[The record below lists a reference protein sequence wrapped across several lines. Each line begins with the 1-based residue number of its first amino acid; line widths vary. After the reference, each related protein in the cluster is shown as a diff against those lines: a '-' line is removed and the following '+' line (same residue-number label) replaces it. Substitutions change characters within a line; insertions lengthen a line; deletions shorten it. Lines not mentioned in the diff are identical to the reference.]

1 MDSNQLKPSSSS
13 SEDQI
18 DMMLMMM
25 MQLPE
30 LSSSN
35 GNNNINQF
43 PPSDQQLYGS
53 TPSSTNT
60 RPLVDLIDNPPN
72 QIPNWS
78 STSSFTTHLPSQSP
92 NTNTNTNTISFT
104 NNNMFQQL
112 QQASPTLMFS
122 NSNNDVVVTNTNH
135 YVGGAASASP
145 SEKRNSM
152 AAMREMIFRLA
163 AMQPI
168 YIDPESVKPPK
179 RRNVKISK
187 DPQSIAA
194 RHRRERISEK
204 IRILQRM
211 VPGGT
216 KMDTASMLDEAV
228 HYVKFLKTQLKSLQ
242 ERASV
247 ANSNR
252 TVAGSGIGF
261 PVSLPKPY
269 QGRNVDHYA

>member
-1 MDSNQLKPSSSS
+1 
-13 SEDQI
+13 
-18 DMMLMMM
+18 MMLMMM

-30 LSSSN
+30 FSSSN
-35 GNNNINQF
+35 GNNNNTINQF
-43 PPSDQQLYGS
+43 PPSDQQFYGTS
-53 TPSSTNT
+53 NASNNT
-60 RPLVDLIDNPPN
+60 RPLADLIDNPPN
-72 QIPNWS
+72 PIPWS
-78 STSSFTTHLPSQSP
+78 SSSYSSFTHLLPSQS
-92 NTNTNTNTISFT
+92 TTNTNTISFT
-104 NNNMFQQL
+104 NNNSTPLMFQQ
-112 QQASPTLMFS
+112 QQTTPLMFS
-122 NSNNDVVVTNTNH
+122 NSSNEI
-135 YVGGAASASP
+135 AANANPYGTASP

-152 AAMREMIFRLA
+152 AAMREMIFRIA

-216 KMDTASMLDEAV
+216 KMDTASMLDEAI

-242 ERASV
+242 ERASG

-252 TVAGSGIGF
+252 TVAGSGLGF

-269 QGRNVDHYA
+269 QDHNVDRLGDKFH

>member
-1 MDSNQLKPSSSS
+1 MDCNQLKSSSSS

-30 LSSSN
+30 FSSSN
-35 GNNNINQF
+35 GNNNNTINQF
-43 PPSDQQLYGS
+43 PPSDQQFYGTS
-53 TPSSTNT
+53 NASNNT
-60 RPLVDLIDNPPN
+60 RPLADLIDNPPN
-72 QIPNWS
+72 QIPWS
-78 STSSFTTHLPSQSP
+78 SSSSFTHLPSQS
-92 NTNTNTNTISFT
+92 TTNTNTISFT
-104 NNNMFQQL
+104 NNNSTPLMFQQ
-112 QQASPTLMFS
+112 QTTPLMFS
-122 NSNNDVVVTNTNH
+122 NSSNEIAPNANH
-135 YVGGAASASP
+135 YGTASP

-152 AAMREMIFRLA
+152 ATMREMIFRIA

-216 KMDTASMLDEAV
+216 KMDTASMLDEAI

-242 ERASV
+242 ERASG

-252 TVAGSGIGF
+252 TVAGSGLGF

-269 QGRNVDHYA
+269 QGRNVDRYG

>member
-1 MDSNQLKPSSSS
+1 MDCNNNQLKSSSSS
-13 SEDQI
+13 SEEQI

-30 LSSSN
+30 FSSSN
-35 GNNNINQF
+35 NNNNTNEF
-43 PPSDQQLYGS
+43 PPSDQDFY
-53 TPSSTNT
+53 SSSVNPNNNT
-60 RPLVDLIDNPPN
+60 RPLSDLIDNPPN
-72 QIPNWS
+72 PFPWS
-78 STSSFTTHLPSQSP
+78 SSSSLPLQSTNNISFTT
-92 NTNTNTNTISFT
+92 
-104 NNNMFQQL
+104 NNPATPLFL
-112 QQASPTLMFS
+112 QQQQQAPPLMFS
-122 NSNNDVVVTNTNH
+122 NSNNNHAVSNPNH
-135 YVGGAASASP
+135 YGA
-145 SEKRNSM
+145 SEKRTSM
-152 AAMREMIFRLA
+152 AAMREMIFRIA

-216 KMDTASMLDEAV
+216 KMDTASMLDEAI
-228 HYVKFLKTQLKSLQ
+228 HYVKFLKTQLKTLQ
-242 ERASV
+242 EH
-247 ANSNR
+247 ANNNR

-261 PVSLPKPY
+261 PVSFPKPH
-269 QGRNVDHYA
+269 QARNVDHYGD

>member
-1 MDSNQLKPSSSS
+1 MDSNHLKPSSSSS

-35 GNNNINQF
+35 GNNTINEF
-43 PPSDQQLYGS
+43 PPSDQELYGS
-53 TPSSTNT
+53 SSTNT
-60 RPLVDLIDNPPN
+60 RPLADLIDKYPTNS
-72 QIPNWS
+72 IPNWS
-78 STSSFTTHLPSQSP
+78 STLPSQS
-92 NTNTNTNTISFT
+92 TNTITFS

-112 QQASPTLMFS
+112 QQTTPPPPTLMFS
-122 NSNNDVVVTNTNH
+122 NSNNDVVTNTNH
-135 YVGGAASASP
+135 YSGGGVALSP

-152 AAMREMIFRLA
+152 AAMREMIFRIA

-247 ANSNR
+247 ANNNR

-261 PVSLPKPY
+261 PVSLAKPY